1 MSDIASLQG
10 PDRPRIHPTGLAAD
24 FLNRYNEPV
33 MLLDLVPTEPDC
45 LGEFLAWTPCSYV
58 EHFAQSRFSD
68 RAYVLEAY
76 SKAPLGSREALTSVV
91 DEMSVII
98 VAAQVALR
106 REPEQTETARIAH
119 TAARQL
125 RRLLVTAGAII
136 HGRRRA
142 EIANLQ
148 SDIDL
153 LFAEQM
159 AS

>member
-1 MSDIASLQG
+1 MSTTFSSLG

-45 LGEFLAWTPCSYV
+45 LAEFLAWTPCSYV
-58 EHFAQSRFSD
+58 EHFTRSRFAD
-68 RAYVLEAY
+68 RAYVLAAY
-76 SKAPLGSREALTSVV
+76 SQAPLGSREALTSVV
-91 DEMSVII
+91 EEMSTII
-98 VAAQVALR
+98 VATQVALR
-106 REPEQTETARIAH
+106 RESERAEQARIAH
-119 TAARQL
+119 AAAQQL
-125 RRLLVTAGAII
+125 RRLLITAGAII

-142 EIANLQ
+142 QIANLQ